1 MFPSAHRA
9 AHRQLCTWL
18 RTEVDARQRSIE
30 NTFERDV
37 QKLEMAVRRKVSVYK
52 GKLSERE
59 TEASR
64 YEATIDDAKSPPPSP
79 PSRSARQGWR
89 TGLLGTA
96 SLLGE

>member
-64 YEATIDDAKSPPPSP
+64 YEATIDDAKSLPPA
-79 PSRSARQGWR
+79 ARGRAGGLGFWAPE
-89 TGLLGTA
+89 LLG
-96 SLLGE
+96 G

>member
-64 YEATIDDAKSPPPSP
+64 YEATIDDAL
-79 PSRSARQGWR
+79 
-89 TGLLGTA
+89 GLGGVVEDCYSGCRGFLQRA
-96 SLLGE
+96 LPL